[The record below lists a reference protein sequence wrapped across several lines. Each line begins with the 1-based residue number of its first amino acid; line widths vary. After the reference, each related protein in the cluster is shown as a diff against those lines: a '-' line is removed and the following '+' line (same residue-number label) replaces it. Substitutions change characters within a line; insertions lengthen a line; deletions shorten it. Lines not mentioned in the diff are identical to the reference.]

1 MPFTVVA
8 HRGHQGRAPELTLD
22 AFEAALS
29 AGFNH
34 IELDTQLTA
43 DGVCI
48 VLHDE
53 YLGRTIQG
61 SGRVEVGQCLFT
73 LWALKGFSL
82 VPSQPRF

>member
-1 MPFTVVA
+1 
-8 HRGHQGRAPELTLD
+8 
-22 AFEAALS
+22 LS
-29 AGFNH
+29 AGFPH

-61 SGRVEVGQCLFT
+61 SGRVEVSCP
-73 LWALKGFSL
+73 ALAGC
-82 VPSQPRF
+82 VMR